1 MTPGEKLRKSRKKLN
16 LTHDG
21 ISKELEISRRFWVYR
36 ESDEKPTPRWLARAV
51 RDLVKYPK
59 NRP

>member
-1 MTPGEKLRKSRKKLN
+1 MTPDRLRKAREKLQLSQQN
-16 LTHDG
+16 
-21 ISKELEISRRFWVYR
+21 IAKELEICKRYWIYR
-36 ESDEKPTPRWLARAV
+36 ESGEKPIPRWLARAV